1 MAITLRSTSSAT
13 LSAAGTS
20 ITVNAPAGLAAGDV
34 MYAVVGSN
42 SAGDTIAAP
51 TGWVADQSSNAGPTL
66 YTFYKVATS
75 TEPASYSFTLSASN
89 PLYALIA
96 DYTGVNNTTPLN
108 VASVQDGGQ
117 NTGSPAFASL
127 TTTVAGCQILQ
138 CLTVGDIAADTFTPP
153 TGYVLEVSSAYAY
166 KGQVYL
172 ADLNQSAAGATGAL
186 TGTLAKGNPCATVT
200 AALNP
205 ATSTQSLSGPMTG
218 SATSSASVQ
227 LLAILSAMA
236 QGDATASAQIERIMD
251 ISATASG
258 RALLSAAI
266 TRLERIAAA
275 GSGDATLQATLLLAR
290 SIAGAA
296 TGKASANAAAMEL
309 FSRLSATASGKAT
322 AQAALRQLLYLTGL
336 SAGASSMRGT
346 LYNLLGL
353 SGISQSQASATVNM
367 TRLML
372 MDGSATSQAR
382 ASGGITLLSYF
393 TGSALAEASATGK
406 VRLEMLLSG
415 AANSSGTAGVGK
427 VSAPVAGAGVG
438 TSSGSGS
445 MDLLAR
451 LKAGGVSIGSAT
463 GSIYQER
470 LLEAVAASV
479 SLSSGRLYLQA
490 EISAQ
495 AIAESRAFGTL
506 ALMFHLSGEA
516 IGQAYGSGTPPNL
529 IFTFIPDKRFFVE
542 PQADYFYSE
551 PPASYFF
558 VEPLA
563 DYFFSEGCMAQ
574 KFSSKNPLATRTATM
589 SAVSNLDAGETLT
602 GILSTTVKLTSGFD
616 PNPSGIISGTP
627 IINSVPVSVDTATGA
642 ISIPAEQAVQM
653 VLTGGNDGAQYLIT
667 VECSSSNPDKILA
680 LTAILPVSIY
690 A

>member
-13 LSAAGTS
+13 LTAAGTS
-20 ITVNAPAGLAAGDV
+20 LTVDAPAGLAAGDV
-34 MYAVVGSN
+34 MYAVIASD
-42 SAGDTIAAP
+42 SHAQTIAAP
-51 TGWVADQSSNAGPTL
+51 TGWVADQSGNILNPTL

-75 TEPASYSFTLSASN
+75 TEPATYTFTISASET
-89 PLYALIA
+89 LFALIA

-108 VASVQDGGQ
+108 VASVQDEGQ
-117 NTGSPAFASL
+117 ASTTAPAFASL

-138 CLTVGDIAADTFTPP
+138 CLAVVDTSADTFTPP
-153 TGYVLEVSSAYAY
+153 TGYVLEVSSPYGLD
-166 KGQVYL
+166 GQVYL
-172 ADLNQSAAGATGAL
+172 ADLNQSAAGATGAI
-186 TGTLAKGNPCATVT
+186 TGTLATSNKCSTVT

-205 ATSTQSLSGPMTG
+205 APSTQLLSGPMTG
-218 SATSSASVQ
+218 SATSSASVR
-227 LLAILSAMA
+227 LLAILSA
-236 QGDATASAQIERIMD
+236 TAN
-251 ISATASG
+251 G
-258 RALLSAAI
+258 RASLSAAI
-266 TRLERIAAA
+266 TLLERMA
-275 GSGDATLQATLLLAR
+275 GSGSGNATLQTTMLLAR
-290 SIAGAA
+290 SIVGAA
-296 TGKASANAAAMEL
+296 RGDSSANAASLEL
-309 FSRLSATASGKAT
+309 FAGLAATASGKAT
-322 AQAALRQLLYLTGL
+322 ALAAIRQLLYMMATGAGSSSLRGSLYQSLGLAGL
-336 SAGASSMRGT
+336 SH
-346 LYNLLGL
+346 
-353 SGISQSQASATVNM
+353 SQASATVSV

-372 MDGSATSQAR
+372 MDGTATSQAR
-382 ASGGITLLSYF
+382 ASGGITLLAYL

-506 ALMFHLSGEA
+506 ALMFHLSGDA
-516 IGQAYGSGTPPNL
+516 IGQAYGSATPPNL
-529 IFTFIPDKRFFVE
+529 IFTLIPDKRFFVE

-602 GILSTTVKLTSGFD
+602 GILSTAVTLVSGFD
-616 PNPSGIISGTP
+616 PNPSAIVSGSP
-627 IINSVPVSVDTATGA
+627 IINTVTVSVDTAAGTV
-642 ISIPAEQAVQM
+642 SIPAGQAVQM

-667 VECSSSNPDKILA
+667 VECSTSNSEKVLA
-680 LTAILPVSIY
+680 LTAILPVSNY